1 MENCIY
7 WVWLSL
13 AFPYGSQRPRE
24 LLNHFETPQQIYA
37 LSREDTDLFN
47 ERETERMRATSLQ
60 EAEKII
66 ALCEKKK
73 ISVLTYEDQDYPQRL
88 KNIYAPP
95 MVLYVKGDFFGVD
108 EEVALT
114 IVGTRN
120 ASHYGTTITGNLSYQ
135 LAKAGVT
142 IISGCA
148 VGIDSYA
155 HLGALK
161 AGGRTIG
168 VLGCGLDVNYPW
180 QNKELKEQIL
190 KKGALISEYPPG
202 TEPNGSYFPVRNR
215 ILSALSLGVLITEAP
230 VRSGALITAEYA
242 LEQGKDLFCVPPHDI
257 YELAYQGVSRYIR
270 DGAIPVMAVEDILFE
285 YLNDFP
291 HKLDADLILRK
302 YLTEST
308 EGEKESLSP
317 RKKSKKRKKNQQS
330 TAIETEQSTEESL
343 VEKESES
350 VVAEVDLDQLED
362 EQKKLYEVVGET
374 PQTIDEIAGKVDL
387 SLAAVQSGLM
397 ELELLGLVHSLP
409 GSRYAR

>member
-37 LSREDTDLFN
+37 LSREDTDLFS

-95 MVLYVKGDFFGVD
+95 MVLYVKGDFSGVD
-108 EEVALT
+108 EEVAIT

-308 EGEKESLSP
+308 EGEKESLSS

-362 EQKKLYEVVGET
+362 EPKKLYEVVGET